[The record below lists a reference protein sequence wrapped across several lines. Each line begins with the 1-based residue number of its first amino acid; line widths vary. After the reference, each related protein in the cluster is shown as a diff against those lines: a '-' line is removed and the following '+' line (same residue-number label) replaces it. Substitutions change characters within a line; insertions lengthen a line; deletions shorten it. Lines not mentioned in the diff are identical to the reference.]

1 MNTITN
7 TMNGRKAIGMS
18 FATQYVEMGIQFL
31 SVMILARVLSPSE
44 IGTFSLAAMLMTML
58 HVFRDFGVAQY
69 VIQERDL
76 SFAKLQ
82 STMGVAILLALFAG
96 GVLFGLSGP
105 VSRFYGNPE
114 LRKVMLVMSASFVI
128 SPFGS
133 VVLGV
138 LRRQNQLAAI
148 FYVKTASA
156 VCHVTV
162 AVGLALHGAGAIS
175 LAWANFTGILTFGVV
190 GNLLRPAGVPWLPRF
205 NNMRDILSFGS
216 VSSMGNLANI
226 AGTSTPELIV
236 GKVLNMAAVGYF
248 SRATGLVQLFSRLIA
263 NALTPLVLPYFAQ
276 MRRDGRT
283 LGQPYLLAVSQLTA
297 VAWPFFAVL
306 LVLAYP
312 VTRTLYGAQWDASV
326 PVARLLCLSGAIAA
340 VGLFATQA
348 MVAVGQVRSSTTCN
362 VIVQPVRIVAVL
374 LATRHGLL
382 AIAAVLLLVECAG
395 LAVTSWF
402 LRRTIGVGPA
412 QIARACAKS
421 AVITACSVA
430 VPVLVWL
437 AGSDH
442 PSHAL
447 SGLLTGGL
455 GATLGW
461 IGGLALTRH
470 PLAEHV
476 MPLLGLTPA
485 AGPVTPAERV
495 KRVVYRIGL
504 LGAWHR
510 LRNRDNLTVAMF
522 HRVLPATDPRY
533 PGADPEWTMTP
544 ASFEQCLDFFRRHY
558 HVVSADQVFAALRG
572 ETSLPPRSLLI
583 TFDDGWADTAEF
595 AQPAL
600 DRFGMQALVFVAGCA
615 IGSNQPFWEE
625 RMFAF
630 LATQA
635 GALAQLQQALAQHG
649 LEALDIDAG
658 RACDEATIRKVIN
671 ELGKRDRAAMIAL
684 TAALPDLDPLPAMMD
699 ASQLLALAGAG
710 HAVGGHGMVHRPLT
724 RVPDLNQEMQAAQRS
739 VADVLRL
746 DAVESMSM
754 PHGACSPA
762 VIAAARQA
770 GYRYL
775 FDSASHLNRL
785 AGGSAAAPLG
795 PIGRIHIPE
804 REVSGNFGRVEP
816 ALLATWLFLRPVKPA
831 PSPAGAGS

>member
-1 MNTITN
+1 
-7 TMNGRKAIGMS
+7 
-18 FATQYVEMGIQFL
+18 MGIQFL

-437 AGSDH
+437 I
-442 PSHAL
+442 L
-447 SGLLTGGL
+447 
-455 GATLGW
+455 
-461 IGGLALTRH
+461 R
-470 PLAEHV
+470 
-476 MPLLGLTPA
+476 MP
-485 AGPVTPAERV
+485 
-495 KRVVYRIGL
+495 
-504 LGAWHR
+504 
-510 LRNRDNLTVAMF
+510 
-522 HRVLPATDPRY
+522 
-533 PGADPEWTMTP
+533 
-544 ASFEQCLDFFRRHY
+544 
-558 HVVSADQVFAALRG
+558 
-572 ETSLPPRSLLI
+572 
-583 TFDDGWADTAEF
+583 
-595 AQPAL
+595 
-600 DRFGMQALVFVAGCA
+600 
-615 IGSNQPFWEE
+615 
-625 RMFAF
+625 
-630 LATQA
+630 
-635 GALAQLQQALAQHG
+635 
-649 LEALDIDAG
+649 
-658 RACDEATIRKVIN
+658 
-671 ELGKRDRAAMIAL
+671 
-684 TAALPDLDPLPAMMD
+684 
-699 ASQLLALAGAG
+699 
-710 HAVGGHGMVHRPLT
+710 
-724 RVPDLNQEMQAAQRS
+724 
-739 VADVLRL
+739 
-746 DAVESMSM
+746 
-754 PHGACSPA
+754 
-762 VIAAARQA
+762 
-770 GYRYL
+770 
-775 FDSASHLNRL
+775 
-785 AGGSAAAPLG
+785 
-795 PIGRIHIPE
+795 
-804 REVSGNFGRVEP
+804 
-816 ALLATWLFLRPVKPA
+816 
-831 PSPAGAGS
+831 